1 MAKTTKTNLEFLLVK
16 AELKGIPEKGLLRS
30 RNIGQVD
37 LIWPRPGVAKKS
49 GAREMVFKRGVCD
62 FTAEPWTKRVVF
74 REEVEDH
81 CGIAVSITE
90 PVSVQ
95 KVRRFLRLTAKYAL
109 KMGADFMEKALVGY
123 ADIASSP
130 IDALAAMI
138 GEKDIPKVIAQ
149 GVLDVADLPAEGDER
164 TVTVPPVR
172 PLTGKSNGSLVLA
185 GGAERILAHTDERRR
200 RNRTRRAHEAWRNPC
215 LADRRSSVKR
225 GETV

>member
-1 MAKTTKTNLEFLLVK
+1 MARKMKVNLEFLLVK
-16 AELKGIPEKGLLRS
+16 AEIKGVPEKGLLRS

-37 LIWPRPGVAKKS
+37 LIWPRTGVAKKS

-62 FTAEPWTKRVVF
+62 FMSEPWAKRVVF

-81 CGIAVSITE
+81 CGLAVSITE

-109 KMGADFMEKALVGY
+109 KMGADFMEKAMVGY

-138 GEKDIPKVIAQ
+138 GEKDVPKVIAQ
-149 GVLDVADLPAEGDER
+149 GVLDVNELPAEGEEL
-164 TVTVPPVR
+164 TVTVPLTR
-172 PLTGKSNGSLVLA
+172 PLTGKSIGSLTLVL
-185 GGAERILAHTDERRR
+185 
-200 RNRTRRAHEAWRNPC
+200 RA
-215 LADRRSSVKR
+215 
-225 GETV
+225 